1 MFSPNIVASDAFL
14 EMPVSSRELY
24 FQLGMH
30 ADDDGF
36 VGPRKI
42 MRMVGATDDDLKLL
56 IVKKF
61 IIPFESGV
69 IVVRHWRV
77 NNLIRKDWY
86 RKTIHQ
92 EEMSLLKVAQNMPY
106 FLVNETVPSSL
117 TQVTN
122 KVSNYKALKGT
133 ENTDSKP
140 VTPASMDK
148 HFDAGRKILAGETKK
163 PL

>member
-1 MFSPNIVASDAFL
+1 MFSPEVVTSDLFL

-36 VGPRKI
+36 VGPKKI
-42 MRMVGATDDDLKLL
+42 MRMIGATDDDLKLL

-61 IIPFESGV
+61 VIPFESGI

-77 NNLIRKDWY
+77 NNLVRKDWY
-86 RKTIHQ
+86 RPTIHQ
-92 EEMSLLKVAQNMPY
+92 DELGLLRVAQNMPY
-106 FLVNETVPSSL
+106 FLVNEPAPSSF
-117 TQVTN
+117 TQVGR
-122 KVSNYKALKGT
+122 KVGRYKAINGT

-140 VTPASMDK
+140 VTPASLEH
-148 HFDAGRKILAGETKK
+148 HFDAGRKILAGENKK